1 MELESIGSYILL
13 TFILGFFSI
22 GLLSNFFFPFFMNE
36 NEKINKEYKDIPLD
50 QILGQSIVW
59 HRSFAISKSGDGAIG
74 IVRSNRN
81 VCIRTDV
88 KLLFNITGVTYV
100 R

>member
-36 NEKINKEYKDIPLD
+36 
-50 QILGQSIVW
+50 
-59 HRSFAISKSGDGAIG
+59 SGDGAIG

>member
-1 MELESIGSYILL
+1 VLIYYNKHIKREVMMELESIGSYIIL

-50 QILGQSIVW
+50 
-59 HRSFAISKSGDGAIG
+59 
-74 IVRSNRN
+74 
-81 VCIRTDV
+81 
-88 KLLFNITGVTYV
+88 
-100 R
+100 